1 MSGHGAW
8 LVAGAA
14 ATLLF
19 ACQGD
24 RSVIRASAN
33 HSGSVAC
40 KSGRPAGSE
49 RNTKPR
55 SPAEPRWARP
65 PTPPRTR
72 LLRTNRCT
80 ARLRCYPALRHDPGA
95 LTSTVRRADP
105 AAQHTMKIEEVQS
118 TTKTSRVR
126 RAHLSHTRHHLPSLP
141 ALHHTSAIAIPVP
154 RDKPLPPLTKHCR
167 RRSHRT
173 ATSRGS
179 GSTTM
184 APPRRSPPGWLAR
197 CRRARPPAS
206 RWT

>member
-1 MSGHGAW
+1 MAHG
-8 LVAGAA
+8 LRGRP
-14 ATLLF
+14 TLLF

-80 ARLRCYPALRHDPGA
+80 AWLRCYPALRHDPGA
-95 LTSTVRRADP
+95 LTSTVRRRP
-105 AAQHTMKIEEVQS
+105 
-118 TTKTSRVR
+118 R
-126 RAHLSHTRHHLPSLP
+126 RTAHDEDRGGPVDDQDVAGAPRTPFAHPPPFAIVARAPSHIGDCD
-141 ALHHTSAIAIPVP
+141 TSA